1 MSESMGRTVTYF
13 VVFAAAADGS
23 ARKTVQI
30 YGEGKCTCHYKH
42 GTKKKKHRV
51 SQENCEVKASCLN
64 LSYN

>member
-30 YGEGKCTCHYKH
+30 YGEGKCTCHHKH
-42 GTKKKKHRV
+42 GTKKKKTQSLTRKT
-51 SQENCEVKASCLN
+51 VKLKHHARI
-64 LSYN
+64 